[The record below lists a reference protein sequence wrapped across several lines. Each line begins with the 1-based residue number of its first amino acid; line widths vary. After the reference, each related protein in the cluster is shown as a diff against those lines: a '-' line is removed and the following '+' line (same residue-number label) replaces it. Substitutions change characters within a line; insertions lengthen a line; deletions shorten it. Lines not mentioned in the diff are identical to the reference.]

1 MQTFVAEH
9 GGHSC
14 NCVVTINCLP
24 MSAVDV
30 FYRSC
35 ARLCHNISS
44 HISVAQ
50 KMTSQYLVSD

>member
-50 KMTSQYLVSD
+50 K